1 MKQYVGGNIIDNF
14 YQVFESDKEK
24 LTASKKL
31 THLLSYFNLKSKS
44 RFEEG
49 NIEYTPLQSVLIN
62 LLQRGEPTILNS
74 HALSFLASKSD
85 VISFDDLNNKVSFTL
100 SVNEEI
106 QTLFFRSLH
115 IIDPRIDDQKSLNQF
130 KKQGLNLGS
139 EFEERFLFKTLPSAF
154 GTHGSFIIQLVSTQ
168 RSIENIIVENVNVDN
183 ISKKIRANFKEQRTD
198 FSIEIPYSGKSG
210 REGIV
215 IEIDGSQHNNPE
227 QRLLDIERDKALS
240 NANWFNTLR
249 IKTSE
254 FDSIQI
260 TNKIKKVL
268 YPAIDNEYVKTN
280 YSNFINPIWEEE
292 LGMDILQLT
301 LIPYG
306 IARIQRALIEYLTCN
321 KEYFSSASNIKV
333 AVLERDVPCGGI
345 AIEDL
350 KKLIVNL
357 NNLSDEKIVFPNIEL
372 SVFSSEEF
380 IDSQFHSYNP
390 ELIDYFDYNTPY
402 DLLIDISVLE
412 RNNTPLLEYSNSK
425 EIISIRSIHY
435 KSTERKVETNSLINY
450 YPFCKYSN
458 ENGEWEITNENV
470 KVSLEYILK
479 SVFRNPSFRNGQL
492 PIIHNALQC
501 KSVIGLLPTG
511 GGKSLTYQFSS
522 LLQPGI
528 CLVIDP
534 IKSLMK
540 DQVRGLKEKSI
551 DSCVFINSSLKGED
565 KRKAMRMFADG
576 KMQFVFI
583 SPERLQMEDFR
594 QLMKEMYEKE
604 RYFSYCVID
613 EAHCVSEW
621 GHDFRTSYLKLGENA
636 INYCKTKNLKSLPL
650 FGLTATASYDVLAD
664 VQRELS
670 GNNDLNRLADDSIV
684 RSEYTKRN
692 ELQFII
698 EEVTFSTAGHKDN
711 KSAKLELGKKKQE
724 RLINL
729 VEEIPHKIEDFI
741 ENPELVFGS
750 DHEIDENIIAFGNIT
765 KGLNNFNPQNF
776 YKEDNAALIFCP
788 HTKGILG
795 VTDKFKKQ
803 RNRLPAPRNG
813 VLDVLEDLENI
824 RAGYFMG
831 GGNENEN
838 DSNLIQIE
846 SNNNQDD
853 FISGKLNLMVATKA
867 FGMGIDKSN
876 IRYTI
881 HMNYPSSI
889 ESYVQEAGRGGRDG
903 QLALSYILFNQEIVE
918 TPLGKYDLD
927 FDINYYFHKN
937 SFKGIQKEWAII
949 EELLTEIYYPDRT
962 FELENLIAYDLDEQ
976 VSLNYWER
984 ENMKL
989 LYINSEENESLG
1001 YFNLKN
1007 LNGNTNNSVNS
1018 ELSKKIF
1025 LTLSSYIENQN
1036 LNEPV
1041 HIWIQNGDKQ
1051 IGIEEI
1057 LKSKKNGENFRV
1069 TVAFQNNTKE
1079 RNKFLATWLG
1089 EVIDNRFNEE
1099 EVKKLMKNSSNA
1111 LEFIENISEKFE
1123 SLTRQK
1129 LDFEEYC
1136 NNRDVTRGVPLGTA
1150 YERFMAL
1157 YDGNR
1162 DKLDTEKAIYRL
1174 STLGIIDD
1182 YTINFQSRTFT
1193 LIGKRKSENDYL
1205 KNLKN
1210 HLLKYLSEKTTVLKL
1225 KSLSTIDEDTL
1236 LRKCLKFL
1244 IQFVYDETER
1254 KRINAIK
1261 DMKDACIIG
1270 LKDNG
1275 SIELKNYIHLYF
1287 NSKYARSGY
1296 SFINLNGIEINA
1308 SLPDITEDG
1317 KNSKMSV
1324 VWDFMDFVYEDPKA
1338 SEIDN
1343 IKHLRGACVRMLRDQ
1358 YNNYTLLLLNAFTLY
1373 MLEFRNSKYL
1383 AEAEELVMEAFNQ
1396 LEIQEPGI
1404 DEKRQEQYYNKFTK
1418 KILEKN
1424 QELDEQMTKHGFYFD
1439 FDLINLKKFIEPLER
1454 ASQTLKTLNL
1464 KLNEYDKSNGSQN

>member
-1 MKQYVGGNIIDNF
+1 
-14 YQVFESDKEK
+14 
-24 LTASKKL
+24 
-31 THLLSYFNLKSKS
+31 
-44 RFEEG
+44 
-49 NIEYTPLQSVLIN
+49 
-62 LLQRGEPTILNS
+62 
-74 HALSFLASKSD
+74 
-85 VISFDDLNNKVSFTL
+85 
-100 SVNEEI
+100 
-106 QTLFFRSLH
+106 
-115 IIDPRIDDQKSLNQF
+115 
-130 KKQGLNLGS
+130 
-139 EFEERFLFKTLPSAF
+139 LFKTLPSAF
-154 GTHGSFIIQLVSTQ
+154 GTNGSFIIQLVSTQ
-168 RSIENIIVENVNVDN
+168 RSIENIIGENVNFEN
-183 ISKKIRANFKEQRTD
+183 ISKNIRANFKEQRTD
-198 FSIEIPYSGKSG
+198 FSIEFPYSGESG

-227 QRLLDIERDKALS
+227 QRLLDIERDKAVS
-240 NANWFNTLR
+240 NANWINTLR

-254 FDSIQI
+254 FDSNQI
-260 TNKIKKVL
+260 SNKINNIL
-268 YPAIDNEYVKTN
+268 YPALDNEYVKTN
-280 YSNFINPIWEEE
+280 YTNFINPIWEEE
-292 LGMDILQLT
+292 FGMDILQLT

-306 IARIQRALIEYLTCN
+306 IARIQRALLEYIKQNEEFL
-321 KEYFSSASNIKV
+321 SSVSKIKV

-372 SVFSSEEF
+372 SVFSTEEF
-380 IDSQFHSYNP
+380 IDSQFHSYDP
-390 ELIDYFDYNTPY
+390 ELIDYFDFKTPY

-412 RNNTPLLEYSNSK
+412 RNNTPVVAYSNSK
-425 EIISIRSIHY
+425 EIISIRSVHY

-501 KSVIGLLPTG
+501 RSVIGLLPTG

-522 LLQPGI
+522 ILQPGI

-551 DSCVFINSSLKGED
+551 DSCIFINSSLKGED

-621 GHDFRTSYLKLGENA
+621 GHDFRTAYLKLGENA

-684 RSEYTKRN
+684 RSEFTKRN

-698 EEVTFSTAGHKDN
+698 EDVTFSTAGLRDN
-711 KSAKLELGKKKQE
+711 KSARLELGKRKQE

-729 VEEIPHKIEDFI
+729 VEEIPNKIEDFI

-750 DHEIDENIIAFGNIT
+750 EYEIDEHEIAFRNMT
-765 KGLNNFNPQNF
+765 EKLTNFNSQNF

-803 RNRLPAPRNG
+803 RNGLPAPRHG

-824 RAGYFMG
+824 SAGYFMG

-853 FISGKLNLMVATKA
+853 FISGELNLMVATKA

-903 QLALSYILFNQEIVE
+903 QLALSYILFNQQIVE

-937 SFKGIQKEWAII
+937 SFKGIQKEWAIV

-962 FELENLIAYDLDEQ
+962 FELENLIAYELDEQ

-984 ENMKL
+984 ENMKWL
-989 LYINSEENESLG
+989 FINSENNESLG
-1001 YFNLKN
+1001 HFDLKN
-1007 LNGNTNNSVNS
+1007 LRGNFNKSVNID
-1018 ELSKKIF
+1018 LSNKIF
-1025 LTLSSYIENQN
+1025 LTLSRYINNQN

-1079 RNKFLATWLG
+1079 RIKFLATWLG
-1089 EVIDNRFNEE
+1089 EVIDKRFNEE

-1111 LEFIENISEKFE
+1111 LEFIENISEKYE
-1123 SLTRQK
+1123 SLTRK
-1129 LDFEEYC
+1129 NLDFEEYC
-1136 NNRDVTRGVPLGTA
+1136 NNRDVTRGVTLGTA

-1210 HLLKYLSEKTTVLKL
+1210 HLLKYLSKKTTDLKL
-1225 KSLSTIDEDTL
+1225 KSLGAIDEDSL

-1244 IQFVYDETER
+1244 IQFVYSETER
-1254 KRINAIK
+1254 KRINALK

-1270 LKDNG
+1270 LIDNG
-1275 SIELKNYIHLYF
+1275 SIELKNYIDLYF

-1296 SFINLNGIEINA
+1296 SFINSNGIEINA
-1308 SLPDITEDG
+1308 SLPDITEEG

-1343 IKHLRGACVRMLRDQ
+1343 IKHLRGACVRMLSNQ

-1383 AEAEELVMEAFNQ
+1383 AEAEELIMEAFNQ

-1404 DEKRQEQYYNKFTK
+1404 DEKRQEQYFNKFIK

-1464 KLNEYDKSNGSQN
+1464 KLNEYDKSNGIQN

>member
-1 MKQYVGGNIIDNF
+1 MKEYISGNIIDNL
-14 YQVFESDKEK
+14 YQVFESDDEK
-24 LTASKKL
+24 LGASKKL
-31 THLLSYFNLKSKS
+31 THLLSHFHLNSKS
-44 RFEEG
+44 RFEEEK
-49 NIEYTPLQSVLIN
+49 ITYTPLQSVLIN

-74 HALSFLASKSD
+74 YALSFLASRSD
-85 VISFDDLNNKVSFTL
+85 VIKFSDSNLEISFELPI
-100 SVNEEI
+100 NEEI
-106 QTLFFRSLH
+106 QNLFFRSLH
-115 IIDPRIDDQKSLNQF
+115 IIDPRIDAKKILNQY
-130 KKQGLNLGS
+130 KQQGLILGS
-139 EFEERFLFKTLPSAF
+139 EFEEKFLFNSLPSAL
-154 GTHGSFIIQLVSTQ
+154 GKHGDFIIQLVTTQ
-168 RSIENIIVENVNVDN
+168 RSIENIIGENDRAENLPKN
-183 ISKKIRANFKEQRTD
+183 IRTNFKEQRTD
-198 FSIEIPYSGKSG
+198 FSIELPYSGKNG
-210 REGIV
+210 RKGIV
-215 IEIDGSQHNNPE
+215 IEIDGSQHNNSE
-227 QRLLDIERDKALS
+227 QCFLDIERDKAVS

-254 FDSIQI
+254 FHSNEIS
-260 TNKIKKVL
+260 NKIKNLL
-268 YPAIDNEYVKTN
+268 YSAIDNEYVKTS
-280 YSNFINPIWEEE
+280 YTNFINPIWEEE

-301 LIPYG
+301 LIPFG
-306 IARIQRALIEYLTCN
+306 IARIQRAVIDYLTYN
-321 KEYFSSASNIKV
+321 DEFISSAAKIKI
-333 AVLERDVPCGGI
+333 AVLERDIPCAGI

-350 KKLIVNL
+350 KTLVTYL
-357 NNLSDEKIVFPNIEL
+357 NNLSDEKIEFPNLEI
-372 SVFSSEEF
+372 SVFSSEKF
-380 IDSQFHSYNP
+380 IDSKFHSYDA
-390 ELIDYFDYNTPY
+390 ELIDNFNYETPY
-402 DLLIDISVLE
+402 DLIIDISVLE
-412 RNNTPLLEYSNSK
+412 RNNTPGIIYSNSK
-425 EIISIRSIHY
+425 EVISITSVHY

-458 ENGEWEITNENV
+458 ESGEWVITNENV
-470 KVSLEYILK
+470 KFSLEYILN
-479 SVFRNPSFRNGQL
+479 SVFRNTSFRNGQL

-540 DQVRGLKEKSI
+540 DQVRGLNNKFI
-551 DSCVFINSSLKGED
+551 DSCTFINSSLKGDD
-565 KRKAMRMFADG
+565 KRKAMRSFADG
-576 KMQFVFI
+576 KMQYVFI

-594 QLMKEMYEKE
+594 QLMREMYEKE

-621 GHDFRTSYLKLGENA
+621 GHDFRTAYLKLGENA
-636 INYCKTKNLKSLPL
+636 INYCKTKNLNSLPL

-684 RSEYTKRN
+684 RSEYTKRH

-698 EEVTFSTAGHKDN
+698 EEVTFSATGQKDN
-711 KSAKLELGKKKQE
+711 KSAKLELGQKKQE

-729 VEEIPHKIEDFI
+729 IGEIPTKIKDFS
-741 ENPELVFGS
+741 ERAELVFGP
-750 DHEIDENIIAFGNIT
+750 DYENDENKIAFRNIT
-765 KGLNNFNPQNF
+765 EHINNINPQKF
-776 YKEDNAALIFCP
+776 YKEENAALIFCP
-788 HTKGILG
+788 HTKGIFG

-803 RNRLPAPRNG
+803 RNGLPAPRNG
-813 VLDVLEDLENI
+813 VLDVLENIENI
-824 RAGYFMG
+824 SAGYFMG
-831 GGNENEN
+831 GGNENDD
-838 DSNLIQIE
+838 DSNIIQIE
-846 SNNNQDD
+846 SNENQDD
-853 FISGKLNLMVATKA
+853 FISDKLNLMVATKA

-876 IRYTI
+876 IRYTV

-903 QLALSYILFNQEIVE
+903 NIALSYILFNRQIVE

-962 FELENLIAYDLDEQ
+962 FELENLISYELDEQ
-976 VSLNYWER
+976 ITLNYWER
-984 ENMKL
+984 ENMKR
-989 LYINSEENESLG
+989 LYINSAENESLG
-1001 YFNLKN
+1001 YFDLIN
-1007 LNGNTNNSVNS
+1007 LNGYTNNSINID
-1018 ELSKKIF
+1018 LSNKIF
-1025 LTLSSYIENQN
+1025 HALSSYIINQN
-1036 LNEPV
+1036 INEPT

-1069 TVAFQNNTKE
+1069 TVGFQNNTKE
-1079 RNKFLATWLG
+1079 RFKLIATWLSD
-1089 EVIDNRFNEE
+1089 VLHKRFNEE
-1099 EVKKLMKNSSNA
+1099 IVRKLMKNSTNSK
-1111 LEFIENISEKFE
+1111 EFIENIAEKYE
-1123 SLTRQK
+1123 SFTTQS

-1136 NNRDVTRGVPLGTA
+1136 NNRDITRGVPIGTA
-1150 YERFMAL
+1150 YERFMAI

-1182 YTINFQSRTFT
+1182 YTINFQTKTFT
-1193 LIGKRKSENDYL
+1193 LLGKRKSENEYL

-1210 HLLKYLSEKTTVLKL
+1210 HLLKYLSKKTTDLKL
-1225 KSLSTIDEDTL
+1225 KSLSAIDEDTL

-1244 IQFVYDETER
+1244 IQFVYSETER
-1254 KRINAIK
+1254 KRINALK

-1275 SIELKNYIHLYF
+1275 PIELKNYIDLYF
-1287 NSKYARSGY
+1287 NSKYARTGY
-1296 SFINLNGIEINA
+1296 SFINSNGVEINA
-1308 SLPDITEDG
+1308 SLPDITEEG
-1317 KNSKMSV
+1317 KNSKMSF
-1324 VWDFMDFVYEDPKA
+1324 VWDFMDYVYDDPKA

-1343 IKHLRGACVRMLRDQ
+1343 IKHLRGACVRMLSNQ
-1358 YNNYTLLLLNAFTLY
+1358 YDNYSLLLLNAFTLY

-1383 AEAEELVMEAFNQ
+1383 AEAEELIMEAFNQ

-1404 DEKRQEQYYNKFTK
+1404 DEKRQEQNYNKFTK

-1424 QELDEQMTKHGFYFD
+1424 QELEEQMNKYGFYFD

-1454 ASQTLKTLNL
+1454 AGGTLKILNN
-1464 KLNEYDKSNGSQN
+1464 KLNEYDKPYRSQD